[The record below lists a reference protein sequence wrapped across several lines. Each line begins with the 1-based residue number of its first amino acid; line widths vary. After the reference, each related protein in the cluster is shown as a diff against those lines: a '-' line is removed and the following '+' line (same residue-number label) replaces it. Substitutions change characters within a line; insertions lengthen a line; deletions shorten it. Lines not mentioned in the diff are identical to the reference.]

1 MRSVDQPPMYCTMRS
16 EVPGGHHRR
25 HAGVAQDVVRDA
37 FQADAPHQAAKRH
50 ADGLLARRPP
60 LLALAEDGLRPLW
73 PGLWCVVTRNRVD

>member
-1 MRSVDQPPMYCTMRS
+1 
-16 EVPGGHHRR
+16 
-25 HAGVAQDVVRDA
+25 VVRDA